1 VKRNNR
7 HLLALLLAI
16 GLIAFAGFRT
26 SAQKKLPDGCPTT
39 KVICPSEVH
48 KGDKLTFVA
57 NVTGGDA
64 QVTPT
69 YNWSVSAG
77 QIESGQGTSKIEVST
92 SDVDLDATIT
102 ATVDLGGYPR
112 DCPYGSTAASA
123 TAIVIKK

>member
-1 VKRNNR
+1 MKRNNR
-7 HLLALLLAI
+7 YTLALLLAI
-16 GLIAFAGFRT
+16 GLMAVAGFRT
-26 SAQKKLPDGCPTT
+26 SAQKKLPEGCPTT

-48 KGDKLTFVA
+48 KGDMLGFTA
-57 NVTGGDA
+57 NVKGGDE

-92 SDVDLDATIT
+92 SEVDVDSSIT
-102 ATVDLGGYPR
+102 ATVELGGYSR
-112 DCPYGSTAASA
+112 DCPYGSSAASA